1 MLAPWTA
8 LWEHNW
14 FARLWPPVQAAMDSA
29 FVRGAV
35 SGVGLVT
42 VAAGIRELFGVFAG
56 SASSDADA
64 GTGPTSPQ

>member
-14 FARLWPPVQAAMDSA
+14 FARLLPVLETAMDNA

-35 SGVGLVT
+35 SGIGLVT
-42 VAAGIRELFGVFAG
+42 VAAGVRELFGVFSGGAPTDANAG
-56 SASSDADA
+56 S
-64 GTGPTSPQ
+64 TLPPQ